1 MAVLYAGGSGGRD
14 SFAGGARVMQY
25 VLELSDLRVV
35 SAGRC
40 VPCAV
45 GREGRATCAVG
56 AVMCYSSIEVV

>member
-1 MAVLYAGGSGGRD
+1 
-14 SFAGGARVMQY
+14 MQY

-56 AVMCYSSIEVV
+56 AVMCYSSIEDV